1 MINFLYLYDMKKTIV
16 YTLEDPRDNSIRYIG
31 ITSSLLSTRLSHH
44 YTVLKGFN
52 YKINWIKKLKKL
64 NLKPII
70 KELDVCNS
78 FEEALYFER
87 YWIKQF
93 KCWGFTLVN
102 STEGGEGAL
111 GYKHTQ
117 ASMEK
122 MKELLAKRPK
132 KPIKVR
138 MSKHEQSIYIAI
150 KLSKPLL
157 EYNKDGNFI
166 KEWSSQLEASKYY
179 NIRPSTI
186 GHALKD
192 LNRMCNNSFWR
203 RKKSDDIELKI
214 DIKPHIG
221 NKNALYVLNVL
232 TGELQIF
239 KSNMDAFKVIG
250 RPANPSLYINKN
262 TLLKKQFKLYNDES
276 CMRK

>member
-1 MINFLYLYDMKKTIV
+1 MKKTIV

-44 YTVLKGFN
+44 CTVLKGFN

-70 KELDVCNS
+70 KELDACNS

-117 ASMEK
+117 ASLEK
-122 MKELLAKRPK
+122 MKELLVKRPK
-132 KPIKVR
+132 KPVKIR
-138 MSKHEQSIYIAI
+138 MSKDEKAAYISK

-157 EYNKDGNFI
+157 EYNSNGEFI
-166 KEWSSQLEASKYY
+166 KEWSSQLEASRYY
-179 NIRPSTI
+179 KVRPSTI

-203 RKKSDDIELKI
+203 RKENANIEMMI
-214 DIKPHIG
+214 DVKPHIG
-221 NKNALYVLNVL
+221 NKKELYVLNVL
-232 TGELQIF
+232 TNELQIF
-239 KSNMDAFKVIG
+239 KSKLDAFKVIG
-250 RPANPSLYINKN
+250 RPADPSIYINKN
-262 TLLKKQFKLYNDES
+262 ILLKKQFKLYNNEG

>member
-1 MINFLYLYDMKKTIV
+1 MKKTIV
-16 YTLEDPRDNSIRYIG
+16 YTLEDPRNNSIRYIG
-31 ITSSLLSTRLSHH
+31 ITSSILSTRLSHH
-44 YTVLKGFN
+44 CTVLKGYN

-70 KELDVCNS
+70 KELDVCDS

-117 ASMEK
+117 ASMKK
-122 MKELLAKRPK
+122 MKELSAKRPK
-132 KPIKVR
+132 KPKIVR
-138 MSKHEQSIYIAI
+138 MTKVEKYVHLSQ

-157 EYNKDGNFI
+157 EYNSNGDFI
-166 KEWSSQLEASKYY
+166 KEWKSQLEASKYY
-179 NIRPSTI
+179 KIRPTGI
-186 GHALKD
+186 GHALRD

-203 RKKSDDIELKI
+203 RKDDANIELKI
-214 DIKPHIG
+214 DVNPYIG
-221 NKNALYVLNVL
+221 NKNTLYVLNVL
-232 TGELQIF
+232 TNELQVF

-250 RPANPSLYINKN
+250 RPSDPSKYINKIN
-262 TLLKKQFKLYNDES
+262 LFKKQFKLYSDA
-276 CMRK
+276 CDLYKQ